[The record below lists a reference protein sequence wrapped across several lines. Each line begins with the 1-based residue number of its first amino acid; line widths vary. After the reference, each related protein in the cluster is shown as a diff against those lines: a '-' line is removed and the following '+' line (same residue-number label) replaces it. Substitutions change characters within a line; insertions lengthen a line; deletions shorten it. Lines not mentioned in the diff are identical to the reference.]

1 MAKRL
6 THTHTENGL
15 SLLLAL
21 KFIYPRIGRQCRKV
35 HRGKRFFSRDFS
47 VLIEELGVLEL
58 SLHGQSLEMDSL
70 SAALLDRESP
80 MLKWQRESYVKMAKY
95 LSAQVTTL
103 TAATLAF

>member
-1 MAKRL
+1 M
-6 THTHTENGL
+6 
-15 SLLLAL
+15 
-21 KFIYPRIGRQCRKV
+21 
-35 HRGKRFFSRDFS
+35 
-47 VLIEELGVLEL
+47 LEL

-80 MLKWQRESYVKMAKY
+80 MLKWQRESYAKMAKY